1 MGLEVE
7 TSTADTGVDT
17 MSTDDGWNRMHCLKR
32 SRPGLAFA
40 MALASMV
47 VAAPAASADR
57 PEGAADAG
65 RQIQAERHAEN
76 AEREQARSEKQPET
90 ERAGRE
96 DVIAKAP
103 CEART
108 FARVFKPWNDRRLY
122 TAAPG
127 GDFETAAEGWT
138 LEGATVAADSSPFLL
153 GAALGASSLELSAGA
168 TALSPPICVE
178 RGFPSF
184 RLAARTV
191 STDQAVVKVGVVYA
205 DGRVKKTGRLKPAAD
220 WRVTR
225 KLSLAQG
232 RFRVHRGESAL
243 VQLRFAVTAGTARLD
258 DVYVDPRFWR

>member
-1 MGLEVE
+1 
-7 TSTADTGVDT
+7 
-17 MSTDDGWNRMHCLKR
+17 MHSLKR

-40 MALASMV
+40 MALALLV
-47 VAAPAASADR
+47 VAAPVAFAGHPD
-57 PEGAADAG
+57 DAG
-65 RQIQAERHAEN
+65 DAGTDKKAERQAEN
-76 AEREQARSEKQPET
+76 VEREQARSEEKPEAQPEKAEK
-90 ERAGRE
+90 ERPNRE
-96 DVIAKAP
+96 DVVTKAP

-122 TAAPG
+122 TLAPG
-127 GDFETAAEGWT
+127 GDFETLAEGWT
-138 LEGATVAADSSPFLL
+138 LEGATVAADSSPFVL
-153 GAALGASSLELSAGA
+153 GAALGVSSLELPAGA

-220 WRVTR
+220 WAVTR

-232 RFRVHRGESAL
+232 RFRVRRGESAL

>member
-1 MGLEVE
+1 
-7 TSTADTGVDT
+7 
-17 MSTDDGWNRMHCLKR
+17 MHSLKR

-47 VAAPAASADR
+47 LAAPAAFADG
-57 PEGAADAG
+57 PEAAGDAG
-65 RQIQAERHAEN
+65 RQIKAERHTEN
-76 AEREQARSEKQPET
+76 VEREQARSEETAETKPEK
-90 ERAGRE
+90 ERVDRE
-96 DVIAKAP
+96 DVVMKAP

-122 TAAPG
+122 TLAPG

-153 GAALGASSLELSAGA
+153 GAALGASSLELPAGT

-184 RLAARTV
+184 RLVARTA
-191 STDQAVVKVGVVYA
+191 SSEQAVVKVGIVYA
-205 DGRVKKTGRLKPAAD
+205 DGRVMTTGRLKPAAD

>member
-1 MGLEVE
+1 
-7 TSTADTGVDT
+7 
-17 MSTDDGWNRMHCLKR
+17 
-32 SRPGLAFA
+32 
-40 MALASMV
+40 MALALLV
-47 VAAPAASADR
+47 VAAPVAFADR
-57 PEGAADAG
+57 PEGAGEAGADQKAQ
-65 RQIQAERHAEN
+65 RQVEN
-76 AEREQARSEKQPET
+76 AEREQARSEAKAESEKAET
-90 ERAGRE
+90 EKEHADRE
-96 DVIAKAP
+96 DVVTDAP
-103 CEART
+103 CAERT
-108 FARVFKPWNDRRLY
+108 FARVFKPWHDRRLY
-122 TAAPG
+122 TLAPG

-138 LEGATVAADSSPFLL
+138 LENATVAGDSSPFLL

-205 DGRVKKTGRLKPAAD
+205 DGRVKKSGRLKPAAD
-220 WRVTR
+220 WAVTR

-232 RFRVHRGESAL
+232 RFRVRRGESAL

>member
-1 MGLEVE
+1 M
-7 TSTADTGVDT
+7 T
-17 MSTDDGWNRMHCLKR
+17 
-32 SRPGLAFA
+32 
-40 MALASMV
+40 MALALLV
-47 VAAPAASADR
+47 VAAPVAFADR
-57 PEGAADAG
+57 PEGAGEAGADQKAG
-65 RQIQAERHAEN
+65 RQIEN
-76 AEREQARSEKQPET
+76 VEREQARSEANAET
-90 ERAGRE
+90 EKAETENVEEEHADRE
-96 DVIAKAP
+96 DVVTKAP
-103 CEART
+103 CAERT

-122 TAAPG
+122 TLAPG

-138 LEGATVAADSSPFLL
+138 LENATVAADSSPFLL
-153 GAALGASSLELSAGA
+153 GAVLGASSLELPAGA

-191 STDQAVVKVGVVYA
+191 STERAVVKVGVVYA

-220 WRVTR
+220 WAVTR

-232 RFRVHRGESAL
+232 RVRVRRGESAL